1 MSEEQVKKAAEE
13 EKSAAPEALSSA
25 PAAGKEAAEEAKK
38 AEQWEKKDK
47 KKEPEY
53 PPPPE
58 VVEGFVHL
66 HVHTEYSLLD
76 GAARLTAGKKHPLL
90 DAVWNKG
97 MRAMAITDHG
107 NMFAAYTFQKEAEK
121 HGIKPI
127 IGCEFYTCED
137 MFVHDK
143 QRNHLILLAKNNTG
157 YYNLVKLNSL
167 AYTQGFHYKPRIDL
181 KLLKEHSSGL
191 ICLSACLAGR
201 IPQLLLADDYEG
213 AKAYALRLKS
223 MFDEGDFYIEMQD
236 HGMEEQKRINP
247 LLFKLAAEIG
257 VKVVATNDAHYIDQ
271 SDAEMHDI
279 LLCIQTGKTLDDP
292 TRMRFSTDQLYLK
305 SPQEMEEL
313 FAWAPEALTSTTEI
327 ANKCNV
333 RITRQDLMPPF
344 KPEDGSAPA
353 DYLRRLAYEGLEKR
367 YGVITDEIRERA
379 EYELGIIIKTG
390 FAEYY
395 LIVWDFI
402 HYAKSQGIPVGA
414 GRGSGVSSI
423 IAYAIGITNVDPLK
437 FNLLFE
443 RFLNPE
449 RVSAPDF
456 DVDFCYER
464 RGEVIDYVIRK
475 YGSEKVCQILALGT
489 MKAKGAIK
497 DVARVYGV
505 PLALVNRTTKAIDN
519 APDVTLEKVLY
530 AEKNVGKNGEEVKS
544 HYSPEVVE
552 IYNTS
557 DEMHRVIDMALRIE
571 GMPRQCSK
579 HAAGVVIC
587 KEVISDYVPLQKNGD
602 DITTQYQKDEVEEL
616 GMLKMDFLGL
626 KTLTDL
632 RKAHQYVLE
641 DHGVDVDFAKLGYED
656 PKVYELISTGET
668 DAVFQLEGEGM
679 KKFMRQLHP
688 ENMED
693 IIAGISLYRPGPM
706 DKIPEYVHNKHNLQS
721 IKYAHPLLKP
731 ILSNSYGIM
740 VYQEQVMQI
749 VQSLAG
755 FSLGRADLLRRAM
768 GKKKAEIM
776 DAEKE
781 VFLHGCPAVETTYR
795 KDGSVDKKG
804 SPAVDGCV
812 KRGVPEDV
820 ANSVFADMQKFASYA
835 FNKSHA
841 AAYAVLAYETAFYKC
856 YYNIEFIAAVI
867 NNRITVADEVEKYL
881 TYLRKNGYEILP
893 PDVNKSY
900 PEFKVENGALR
911 FGLCGIKGVGLAA
924 MQALVNERL
933 ENGEYKSFN
942 EIFKRL
948 PAGTLNKKLVESL
961 IKAGAFDC
969 FGYNRSALWGVY
981 DSVMNKWQQIKKNE
995 GSNQMSLFEMY
1006 DDGSDVVDVIPK
1018 TKEYGR
1024 MQKLLYEK
1032 EVLGIYMSGHP
1043 LEDYAERYK
1052 ELDFNLS
1059 MIQPLLRSGEQE
1071 EEEEDGEALDDD
1083 IKELVRTFDKQR
1095 VVIGGILQGVS
1106 TKVTKSN
1113 ELMAVGRLEDLY
1125 GTIEVVAFP
1134 KSYAANRDLFQN
1146 DKIVLVEGVLNA
1158 GAGSTSVN
1166 VRRLSLWDSGAAD
1179 EAAADDPQAKDLCIL
1194 VTDKSLLA
1202 QTNSALADH
1211 HPGNSRVFL
1220 QMDGKL
1226 YRSQFDVNIT
1236 EGLLFELRNMFGDKS
1251 VLVRPRKK

>member
-1 MSEEQVKKAAEE
+1 MAETEEKKNKEAAAAEETSAEKAAEGKTE
-13 EKSAAPEALSSA
+13 EK
-25 PAAGKEAAEEAKK
+25 
-38 AEQWEKKDK
+38 KKDDK
-47 KKEPEY
+47 PKF
-53 PPPPE
+53 PPPPDK
-58 VVEGFVHL
+58 VEGFVHL

-76 GAARLTAGKKHPLL
+76 GAARLVSGKKSPLL

-107 NMFAAYTFQKEAEK
+107 NMFAAYTFQKKAK
-121 HGIKPI
+121 DHGIKSI
-127 IGCEFYTCED
+127 IGCEFYTCAD
-137 MFVHDK
+137 MNVHDRE
-143 QRNHLILLAKNNTG
+143 RNHLLLIAKNNEG

-181 KLLKEHSSGL
+181 KLLKEHSKGL
-191 ICLSACLAGR
+191 ICLSACLAGK
-201 IPQLLLADDYEG
+201 IPQLLLADDYEA
-213 AKAYALRLKS
+213 AKQYAIMLRD
-223 MFDEGDFYIEMQD
+223 MFDEGDFYIELQD
-236 HGMEEQKRINP
+236 HGIEEQKRINP
-247 LLFKLAAEIG
+247 KLVQLAKEIG
-257 VKVVATNDAHYIDQ
+257 VKVVATNDAHYIER
-271 SDAEMHDI
+271 SDAEMHEV

-292 TRMRFSTDQLYLK
+292 SRMRFETDQFYIK
-305 SPQEMEEL
+305 TPEEMEKL
-313 FAWAPEALTSTTEI
+313 FAWVPEAITSTAEI

-333 RITRQDLMPPF
+333 KITRQDLMPPF
-344 KPEDGSAPA
+344 RPEDGSTPPE
-353 DYLRRLAYEGLEKR
+353 YLRKLAYEGLEKR

-437 FNLLFE
+437 YQLLFE

-530 AEKNVGKNGEEVKS
+530 AEKNVGKDGEEVKS
-544 HYSPEVVE
+544 HYSPEVVD

-557 DEMHRVIDMALRIE
+557 DEMHRVIDMALKIE

-626 KTLTDL
+626 KTLTDV
-632 RKAHQYVLE
+632 RKAHQYVME
-641 DHGVDVDFAKLGYED
+641 DYGVDVDFSKLGYED

-668 DAVFQLEGEGM
+668 DAVFQLEGAGM
-679 KKFMRQLHP
+679 KKFMRQLRP

-706 DKIPEYVHNKHNLQS
+706 DKIPEYVQNKHNPDK
-721 IKYAHPLLKP
+721 IKYAHPLLEP

-768 GKKKAEIM
+768 GKKKVDIM
-776 DAEKE
+776 KAEKA
-781 VFLHGCPAVETTYR
+781 VFLYGCPEVPPTYN
-795 KDGSVDKKG
+795 KDGSIDKKG
-804 SPAVDGCV
+804 QPAVDGCE
-812 KRGVPEDV
+812 KRGVPIPVAED
-820 ANSVFADMQKFASYA
+820 VFADMQKFASYA

-841 AAYAVLAYETAFYKC
+841 AAYAVLAYETAYYKC
-856 YYNIEFIAAVI
+856 YYPIEFIAAVI
-867 NNRITVADEVEKYL
+867 NNRITSADEVEKYL
-881 TYLRKNGYEILP
+881 TYLRKYNYEIFP
-893 PDVNKSY
+893 PNINKSFA
-900 PEFKVENGALR
+900 EFKVENGGLR
-911 FGLCGIKGVGLAA
+911 FGLCGVKGVGMAA
-924 MQALVNERL
+924 MQALVEER
-933 ENGEYKSFN
+933 EKNGPYKTFN

-981 DSVMNKWQQIKKNE
+981 DTVMAKWQQIKKNE
-995 GSNQMSLFEMY
+995 GTNQMSLFDMY
-1006 DDGSDVVDVIPK
+1006 DDGSDIEDEMPR

-1024 MQKLLYEK
+1024 MQKLIYEK

-1043 LEDYAERYK
+1043 LEDYTEKFK

-1059 MIQPLLRSGEQE
+1059 MIQPLLRSEASEEEQE
-1071 EEEEDGEALDDD
+1071 ESGEELDD
-1083 IKELVRTFDKQR
+1083 EVREMIRTYDGQR
-1095 VVIGGILQGVS
+1095 VVVGGMLHNIS

-1113 ELMAVGRLEDLY
+1113 ELMATGRLEDMY
-1125 GTIEVVAFP
+1125 GDIEVVAFP
-1134 KSYAANRDLFQN
+1134 KSFAANRDNFQN
-1146 DKIVLVEGVLNA
+1146 DKIVLIEGVLNA
-1158 GAGSTSVN
+1158 GVGNTSIN
-1166 VRRLSLWDSGAAD
+1166 VRKVTPWALDGSGGE
-1179 EAAADDPQAKDLCIL
+1179 EAEEEADDLYINVRDEGRMAE
-1194 VTDKSLLA
+1194 V
-1202 QTNSALADH
+1202 NRALAER
-1211 HPGNSRVFL
+1211 PGRSRVFM
-1220 QMDGKL
+1220 QINGKL
-1226 YRSQFDVNIT
+1226 FRSQYSVTIKP
-1236 EGLLFELRNMFGDKS
+1236 GLIYELEYMFGEKS
-1251 VLVRPRKK
+1251 TLVRKRKK

>member
-1 MSEEQVKKAAEE
+1 MAEKTQEEKTREKPQEE
-13 EKSAAPEALSSA
+13 ER
-25 PAAGKEAAEEAKK
+25 KEKQEGEENAEQGAKK
-38 AEQWEKKDK
+38 EKE
-47 KKEPEY
+47 EPKY
-53 PPPPE
+53 PPVPD
-58 VVEGFVHL
+58 VIEGFVHL

-76 GAARLTAGKKHPLL
+76 GAARLVAGKKSPLL
-90 DAVWNKG
+90 DAVWNMG

-107 NMFAAYTFQKEAEK
+107 NMFAAYTFQKMAVK

-137 MFVHDK
+137 MNVHDK
-143 QRNHLILLAKNNTG
+143 QRNHLILLAKNNEG

-181 KLLKEHSSGL
+181 KLLKEHSKGL
-191 ICLSACLAGR
+191 ICLSACLAGK
-201 IPQLLLADDYEG
+201 IPQLLLAGDYEG
-213 AKAYALRLKS
+213 AKKYALELKG
-223 MFDEGDFYIEMQD
+223 MFDEGDFYIELQD

-247 LLFKLAAEIG
+247 DLVRLAAEIG
-257 VKVVATNDAHYIDQ
+257 VKVVATNDAHYIER
-271 SDAEMHDI
+271 SDAEMHDV

-292 TRMRFSTDQLYLK
+292 TRMRFSSDQVYLR
-305 SPQEMEEL
+305 SPEEMEKL
-313 FAWAPEALTSTTEI
+313 FAWVPEAISTTTEI

-333 RITRQDLMPPF
+333 NITRQDLMPPF
-344 KPEDGSAPA
+344 KPDDGSSPP
-353 DYLRRLAYEGLEKR
+353 DYLRKLAYEGLEKR
-367 YGVITDEIRERA
+367 YGKITDEIRERA

-402 HYAKSQGIPVGA
+402 RYAKSQGIPVGA

-437 FNLLFE
+437 YQLLFE

-519 APDVTLEKVLY
+519 APDVTLGKVLH
-530 AEKNVGKNGEEVKS
+530 AELNVGKDGEEVKS

-557 DEMHRVIDMALRIE
+557 DEMHRVIDMALKIE

-587 KEVISDYVPLQKNGD
+587 KEVISDYVPLQKNGE

-626 KTLTDL
+626 KTLTDI

-641 DHGVDVDFAKLGYED
+641 DHGVDVDFSKLGYED

-668 DAVFQLEGEGM
+668 DAVFQLEGAGM
-679 KKFMRQLHP
+679 KKFMRQLRP

-706 DKIPEYVHNKHNLQS
+706 DKIPEYVANKHDPS
-721 IKYAHPLLKP
+721 RIKYAHPLLKP

-768 GKKKAEIM
+768 GKKKLEIM
-776 DAEKE
+776 VAEKK
-781 VFLHGCPAVETTYR
+781 VFLYGCEAVPPTYN
-795 KDGSVDKKG
+795 KDGSIADKG
-804 SPAVDGCV
+804 QPAVDGCE
-812 KRGVPEDV
+812 KRGVPVPV
-820 ANSVFADMQKFASYA
+820 AESIFADMQKFASYA

-841 AAYAVLAYETAFYKC
+841 AAYAVLAYETAYYKC

-867 NNRITVADEVEKYL
+867 NNRITSADEVEKYL
-881 TYLRKNGYEILP
+881 TYLRKYEYEILP
-893 PDVNKSY
+893 PDINASY
-900 PEFKVENGALR
+900 PEFKVENGGLR
-911 FGLCGIKGVGLAA
+911 FGLCGIKGVGQAA
-924 MQALVNERL
+924 MQTLTEER
-933 ENGEYKSFN
+933 EKNGKFKSFN

-969 FGYNRSALWGVY
+969 FGYNRSALWAVY
-981 DSVMNKWQQIKKNE
+981 ETVMSKWQQIKKNE
-995 GSNQMSLFEMY
+995 GSNQMSLFDMY
-1006 DDGSDVVDVIPK
+1006 DDGTDVVDVMPR

-1024 MQKLLYEK
+1024 MQKLMYEK

-1043 LEDYAERYK
+1043 LEDYAEKYK
-1052 ELDFNLS
+1052 QLDFNLS
-1059 MIQPLLRSGEQE
+1059 MIQPLLRSE
-1071 EEEEDGEALDDD
+1071 ESDEEDEGGEELDDD
-1083 IKELVRTFDKQR
+1083 IHELIRTFDKQR
-1095 VVIGGILQGVS
+1095 VVLGGILQGVG

-1113 ELMAVGRLEDLY
+1113 ELMAIGRLEDLY

-1134 KSYAANRDLFQN
+1134 KTYAACRDLFQN

-1158 GAGSTSVN
+1158 GVGGASVN
-1166 VRRLSLWDSGAAD
+1166 VRKLTLWDNEGAQEEEEREEDDLYINVRD
-1179 EAAADDPQAKDLCIL
+1179 ESRLPE
-1194 VTDKSLLA
+1194 V
-1202 QTNSALADH
+1202 NRALMER
-1211 HPGNSRVFL
+1211 PGGSHVFM
-1220 QMDGKL
+1220 QINGKL
-1226 YRSQFDVNIT
+1226 FRSQHSVTIKPGLIYELEYIFG
-1236 EGLLFELRNMFGDKS
+1236 EGCTKQ
-1251 VLVRPRKK
+1251 RPRKK

>member
-1 MSEEQVKKAAEE
+1 MAQTTE
-13 EKSAAPEALSSA
+13 
-25 PAAGKEAAEEAKK
+25 
-38 AEQWEKKDK
+38 EKKDAEVKKEEQREEKAQEKK
-47 KKEPEY
+47 KKEPDY

-76 GAARLTAGKKHPLL
+76 GAARLVDGKKSPLL

-107 NMFAAYTFQKEAEK
+107 NMFAAYTFQKKAEL
-121 HGIKPI
+121 HGIKSI

-137 MFVHDK
+137 MSVHDRF
-143 QRNHLILLAKNNTG
+143 RNHLLLIAKTNEG

-167 AYTQGFHYKPRIDL
+167 AYTDSK
-181 KLLKEHSSGL
+181 GL
-191 ICLSACLAGR
+191 ICLSACLAGK
-201 IPQLLLADDYEG
+201 IPQLLLQGDYEG
-213 AKAYALRLKS
+213 AKKYAETLRD
-223 MFDEGDFYIEMQD
+223 MFEDGDFYIELQD
-236 HGMEEQKRINP
+236 HGIEEQKKINP
-247 LLFKLAAEIG
+247 LLVQLAQDIG
-257 VKVVATNDAHYIDQ
+257 VKVVATNDVHYIER
-271 SDAEMHDI
+271 SDAEMHDV

-292 TRMRFSTDQLYLK
+292 SRMKFDTDQFYLK
-305 SPQEMEEL
+305 TPEEMEKL
-313 FAWAPEALTSTTEI
+313 FAWVPEAITSTTEI
-327 ANKCNV
+327 ANKCDV
-333 RITRQDLMPPF
+333 KITRQDLMPPF
-344 KPEDGSAPA
+344 KPEDGSSPP
-353 DYLRRLAYEGLEKR
+353 DYLRKLAYEGLEKR
-367 YGVITDEIRERA
+367 YGTITEEIRERA

-402 HYAKSQGIPVGA
+402 HYAKSRGIPVGA

-437 FNLLFE
+437 YQLLFE

-519 APDVTLEKVLY
+519 APDVTLEKVLHP
-530 AEKNVGKNGEEVKS
+530 EKNVGKDGEEVKS
-544 HYSPEVVE
+544 HYSPEVVD

-626 KTLTDL
+626 KTLTDV
-632 RKAHQYVLE
+632 RKAHQYVME
-641 DHGVDVDFAKLGYED
+641 DYNVDVDFAKLGYED

-668 DAVFQLEGEGM
+668 DAVFQLEGAGM
-679 KKFMRQLHP
+679 KKFMRQLRP

-706 DKIPEYVHNKHNLQS
+706 DKIPEYVANKHNPEK
-721 IKYAHPLLKP
+721 IKYAHPLLEP

-768 GKKKAEIM
+768 GKKKVDIM
-776 DAEKE
+776 KAEKE
-781 VFLHGCPAVETTYR
+781 VFLYGCKEVPPTYN
-795 KDGSVDKKG
+795 KDGSVKKKG
-804 SPAVDGCV
+804 QPAVDGCE
-812 KRGVPEDV
+812 KRGVPIPV
-820 ANSVFADMQKFASYA
+820 AENIFADMQKFASYA

-841 AAYAVLAYETAFYKC
+841 AAYAVLAYETAYYKC
-856 YYNIEFIAAVI
+856 YYPIEFIAAVI
-867 NNRITVADEVEKYL
+867 NNRITSADEVEKYL
-881 TYLRKNGYEILP
+881 TYLRKYNYEIYP
-893 PDVNKSY
+893 PDINKSY
-900 PEFKVENGALR
+900 AEFKVENGGLR
-911 FGLCGIKGVGLAA
+911 FGLCGIKGVGMAA
-924 MQALVNERL
+924 MQTLVDER
-933 ENGEYKSFN
+933 EKNGPFKTFN

-948 PAGTLNKKLVESL
+948 PAGTLNKKQVESL

-981 DSVMNKWQQIKKNE
+981 DVVMARWQQIKKNE

-1006 DDGSDVVDVIPK
+1006 DDGTDVADEMPR

-1024 MQKLLYEK
+1024 MQKLMYEK

-1043 LEDYAERYK
+1043 LEDYAEKYK
-1052 ELDFNLS
+1052 EMDFNLS
-1059 MIQPLLRSGEQE
+1059 MIQPLLRTSEVD
-1071 EEEEDGEALDDD
+1071 EEEEDGEAVDDEV
-1083 IKELVRTFDKQR
+1083 KELIRTFDKQR
-1095 VVIGGILQGVS
+1095 VVIGGILQNVS

-1113 ELMAVGRLEDLY
+1113 ELMAIGRLEDLY

-1134 KSYAANRDLFQN
+1134 KSYAANRDNFQN
-1146 DKIVLVEGVLNA
+1146 DKIVLIEGVLNA
-1158 GAGSTSVN
+1158 GVGSTSVN
-1166 VRRLSLWDSGAAD
+1166 VRKVTPWDADAKEEEEEKDEDDLFINVRDESRLP
-1179 EAAADDPQAKDLCIL
+1179 E
-1194 VTDKSLLA
+1194 V
-1202 QTNSALADH
+1202 NRALSDR
-1211 HPGNSRVFL
+1211 PGNSRVFM
-1220 QMDGKL
+1220 QIDGKL
-1226 YRSQFDVNIT
+1226 FRSKYNVTIKPGLIYELEYIFG
-1236 EGLLFELRNMFGDKS
+1236 EGSTKR
-1251 VLVRPRKK
+1251 RPRKK